1 MMVLHCFNVTNLS
14 FLKSNR
20 GEVAKVVDDMILE
33 VKGVTK
39 RFGGL
44 TAVNNVDLTVT
55 KGKRHVIIGPNGSG
69 KTTFINVLT
78 GYYRPEEGSIKLFGE
93 EITGLQQHM
102 ITEKGLART
111 FQNIRLF
118 SGMTVWENI
127 ALGMHCRTK
136 SGFWESVFRA
146 GREPAERKAID
157 EKVKEISSFLG
168 IEKLLN
174 QNVMSLPYGKQRV
187 VEIGRGIATNPQ
199 ILFLDEPA
207 AGMNTNEVGELAETI
222 KRIGDLGIT
231 VILIEHNMDFVKDI
245 AHKVIVLD
253 SGKKIAEGSFDEIHS
268 NPQVIEAYLGKGGVT
283 KC

>member
-1 MMVLHCFNVTNLS
+1 M
-14 FLKSNR
+14 
-20 GEVAKVVDDMILE
+20 VDDIILE

-44 TAVNNVDLTVT
+44 TAVNKVDLTIT

-78 GYYRPEEGSIKLFGE
+78 GYYRPEEGSIKLFGD
-93 EITGLQQHM
+93 EITGLRPHR

-118 SGMTVWENI
+118 NGMTVWENI

-136 SGFWESVFRA
+136 AGIWESIFRK
-146 GREPAERKAID
+146 GREPAERKVI
-157 EKVKEISSFLG
+157 EKKVNDISSFLG
-168 IEKLLN
+168 IEELLY
-174 QNVMSLPYGKQRV
+174 QNVRSLPYGKQRV
-187 VEIGRGIATNPQ
+187 VEIGRGIAANPQ
-199 ILFLDEPA
+199 ILLLDEPA
-207 AGMNTNEVGELAETI
+207 AGMNTKEVDELSETI
-222 KRIGDLGIT
+222 KRISSLGIT
-231 VILIEHNMDFVKDI
+231 VLLIEHNMDFVKDI

-253 SGKKIAEGSFDEIHS
+253 TGKKIAEGTFDEIHK
-268 NPQVIEAYLGKGGVT
+268 NPQVIEAYLGKGGVA